1 VSHYLNPRSY
11 SQIDELE
18 QAGQHLLAGF
28 NSQHQPHYPSAFG
41 PWTGGREEALS
52 ENRVIDGPLSARVR
66 STRGNMDASNLTLFD
81 LPQDLQHS
89 GYHSYA
95 STGPSSRDEQH
106 CYSRDSRFGPSPAY
120 SQCPSPVNAGREWM
134 PQHPPLGPNNHRDMS
149 QDQYKINAPLKSPSH
164 FVPEDYINGHRRS
177 SHSEIHDQM
186 AYDQGQQLTDGN
198 IYQVS
203 RLVLFCIDSF
213 AYERLIRPY

>member
-1 VSHYLNPRSY
+1 M
-11 SQIDELE
+11 D
-18 QAGQHLLAGF
+18 
-28 NSQHQPHYPSAFG
+28 
-41 PWTGGREEALS
+41 
-52 ENRVIDGPLSARVR
+52 SAR
-66 STRGNMDASNLTLFD
+66 GHMDASNLTLFD

-106 CYSRDSRFGPSPAY
+106 CYSRDSRFGQSPAY

-134 PQHPPLGPNNHRDMS
+134 QHPPLGPNNHRDMS
-149 QDQYKINAPLKSPSH
+149 QDPQYKMNAPLKSPSH

-177 SHSEIHDQM
+177 LHAEIHDQM

-203 RLVLFCIDSF
+203 RLTFFHTDFF
-213 AYERLIRPY
+213 AFGHLIQPS